1 MATTDNEL
9 PIENVKSVFASLR
22 VNDYKYLS
30 IGLLGSAFA
39 LNMQLIAQG
48 WMVYEMTSSAIK
60 LTWVTLSF
68 MIPQVVFSLL
78 GGVLADRFAKKPIIG
93 WAPFINGLATL
104 FMALII
110 FSGKADFSA
119 FLVIGFLNGTVLALS
134 MPARTAF
141 IPEVVGEDLIFNA
154 MAFNSACW
162 NLARIV
168 GPAAAGFI
176 IAIFAEGNT
185 TSSFG
190 VGLVYVILS
199 LLYFVSA
206 LSVLYISHP
215 GRPVQIQKRSAL
227 KDMQEALRYVVNS
240 PIVGGLI
247 LLSILP
253 FLFGLS
259 INTLLPAFST
269 DVLNGGPEDLGLL
282 MTGMGFGAILGSL
295 TLAKMSSVTKKGFW
309 IIGTGALWGGLVAI
323 FSTTNDYLISTIVI
337 GCIGFVSAIN
347 MSMNRSVMQL
357 QVAQSMRGR
366 IMSVDMMSHGLM
378 PLGILPIGYIAE
390 TTSVQAGLFTSGIAL
405 LLLTLLFGALM
416 PQVRKINL
424 GYK

>member
-1 MATTDNEL
+1 MATLDDDL
-9 PIENVKSVFASLR
+9 PQENVKSVFASLR

-48 WMVYEMTSSAIK
+48 WMVYEMTSSAMK

-104 FMALII
+104 VMALII
-110 FSGKADFSA
+110 FSGKADFLA

-141 IPEVVGEDLIFNA
+141 IPELVGEELIFNA

-185 TSSFG
+185 TSGFG

-215 GRPVQIQKRSAL
+215 GRPVQIQKKSAL
-227 KDMQEALRYVVNS
+227 KDTQEALRYVVNS

-269 DVLNGGPEDLGLL
+269 DVLKGGPDDLGLL
-282 MTGMGFGAILGSL
+282 MTGMGFGAIIGSL
-295 TLAKMSSVTKKGFW
+295 ALAKMSSVTKKGFW

-323 FSTTNDYLISTIVI
+323 FSITNDYLISTIVI

-390 TTSVQAGLFTSGIAL
+390 TISVQAGLFTSGIAL

>member
-1 MATTDNEL
+1 MATLDDDL
-9 PIENVKSVFASLR
+9 PRENVKSVFASLR

-48 WMVYEMTSSAIK
+48 WMVYEMTSSAMK

-104 FMALII
+104 VMALII

-141 IPEVVGEDLIFNA
+141 IPELVGEELIFNA

-185 TSSFG
+185 TSGFG

-215 GRPVQIQKRSAL
+215 GRPVQIQKKSAL
-227 KDMQEALRYVVNS
+227 KDTQEALKYVVNS

-269 DVLNGGPEDLGLL
+269 DVLKGGPDDLGLL
-282 MTGMGFGAILGSL
+282 MTGMGFGAIIGSL
-295 TLAKMSSVTKKGFW
+295 ALAKMSSVTKKGFW

-323 FSTTNDYLISTIVI
+323 FSITNDYLISTIVI

-390 TTSVQAGLFTSGIAL
+390 TISVQAGLFTSGIAL

>member
-1 MATTDNEL
+1 MATLDDDL
-9 PIENVKSVFASLR
+9 SPGNVKTVFASLR

-48 WMVYEMTSSAIK
+48 WMVYEMTSSAMK

-104 FMALII
+104 VMALII

-141 IPEVVGEDLIFNA
+141 IPELVGEELIFNA

-185 TSSFG
+185 TSGFG

-215 GRPVQIQKRSAL
+215 GRPVQIQKKSAL
-227 KDMQEALRYVVNS
+227 KDTQEALRYVVNS

-269 DVLNGGPEDLGLL
+269 DVLKGGPDDLGLL
-282 MTGMGFGAILGSL
+282 MTGMGFGAIIGSL
-295 TLAKMSSVTKKGFW
+295 ALAKMSSVTKKGFW

-323 FSTTNDYLISTIVI
+323 FSITNDYLISTIVI

-347 MSMNRSVMQL
+347 MSMNRSVMKL

-390 TTSVQAGLFTSGIAL
+390 TTGVQAGLFASGIAL

>member
-1 MATTDNEL
+1 MATLDDDL
-9 PIENVKSVFASLR
+9 PQENVKSVFASLR

-48 WMVYEMTSSAIK
+48 WMVYEMTSSAMK

-104 FMALII
+104 VMALII

-141 IPEVVGEDLIFNA
+141 IPELVGEELIFNA

-162 NLARIV
+162 NLARIL

-176 IAIFAEGNT
+176 IAIFADGNT

-190 VGLVYVILS
+190 VGLVYVIIS

-206 LSVLYISHP
+206 VSVLFIVHS
-215 GRPVQIQKRSAL
+215 GRPTQTQKRSAL
-227 KDMQEALRYVVNS
+227 KDMQAALRYVVNS

-337 GCIGFVSAIN
+337 GLIGFVSAIN

-390 TTSVQAGLFTSGIAL
+390 TTSVQAGLLTSGIAL

>member
-9 PIENVKSVFASLR
+9 QIENVKSVFASLR

-30 IGLLGSAFA
+30 VGLLGSAFA

-78 GGVLADRFAKKPIIG
+78 GGVLADRFAKKLIIA
-93 WAPFINGLATL
+93 WAPFINGIATL

-110 FSGKADFSA
+110 FSGNADFSA
-119 FLVIGFLNGTVLALS
+119 FLVIGFLNGTALALS

-141 IPEVVGEDLIFNA
+141 IPEVVGEDLVFNA

-176 IAIFAEGNT
+176 IAIFADGNT

-206 LSVLYISHP
+206 VSVLFIVHS
-215 GRPVQIQKRSAL
+215 GRPTQTQKRSAL
-227 KDMQEALRYVVNS
+227 KDMQEALRYVFNS
-240 PIVGGLI
+240 PIVCGLI

-309 IIGTGALWGGLVAI
+309 IIGTGASWGGLLAI
-323 FSTTNDYLISTIVI
+323 FSTTNDYLISTILI
-337 GCIGFVSAIN
+337 GFIGFVSAIN

-390 TTSVQAGLFTSGIAL
+390 TTSVQAGLLTSGIAL

>member
-1 MATTDNEL
+1 MATLDDDL
-9 PIENVKSVFASLR
+9 PQENVKSVFASLR

-48 WMVYEMTSSAIK
+48 WMVYEMTSSAMK

-78 GGVLADRFAKKPIIG
+78 GGVLADRFSKKPIIG

-104 FMALII
+104 VMALII

-141 IPEVVGEDLIFNA
+141 IPELVGEELIFNA

-185 TSSFG
+185 TSGFG

-215 GRPVQIQKRSAL
+215 GRPVQIQKKSAL
-227 KDMQEALRYVVNS
+227 KDTQEALKYVVNS

-269 DVLNGGPEDLGLL
+269 DVLKGGPDDLGLL
-282 MTGMGFGAILGSL
+282 MTGMGFGAIIGSL
-295 TLAKMSSVTKKGFW
+295 ALAKMSSFTKKGFW

-323 FSTTNDYLISTIVI
+323 FSITNDYLISTIVI

-390 TTSVQAGLFTSGIAL
+390 TISVQAGLFTSGIAL

>member
-1 MATTDNEL
+1 MATLDDDL
-9 PIENVKSVFASLR
+9 PQENVKSVFASLR

-48 WMVYEMTSSAIK
+48 WMVYEMTSSAMK

-78 GGVLADRFAKKPIIG
+78 GGVLADRFSKKPIIG

-104 FMALII
+104 VMALII

-141 IPEVVGEDLIFNA
+141 IPELVGEELIFNA

-185 TSSFG
+185 TSGFG

-206 LSVLYISHP
+206 LSVLYISHS
-215 GRPVQIQKRSAL
+215 GRPVQIQKKSAL
-227 KDMQEALRYVVNS
+227 KDTQEALRYVVNS

-269 DVLNGGPEDLGLL
+269 DVLKGGPDDLGLL
-282 MTGMGFGAILGSL
+282 MTGMGFGAIIGSL
-295 TLAKMSSVTKKGFW
+295 ALAKMSSVTKKGFW

-323 FSTTNDYLISTIVI
+323 FSITNDYLISTIVI

-390 TTSVQAGLFTSGIAL
+390 TISVQAGLLTSGIAL

>member
-1 MATTDNEL
+1 MATLDDDL
-9 PIENVKSVFASLR
+9 PQENVKSVFASLR

-48 WMVYEMTSSAIK
+48 WMVYEMTSSAMK

-104 FMALII
+104 VMALII
-110 FSGKADFSA
+110 FLGEAGFSA
-119 FLVIGFLNGTVLALS
+119 FLVIGFLNGTVVALS

-141 IPEVVGEDLIFNA
+141 IPELVGEELIFNA

-185 TSSFG
+185 TSGFG

-215 GRPVQIQKRSAL
+215 GRPVQIQKKSAL
-227 KDMQEALRYVVNS
+227 KDTQEALRYVVNS

-269 DVLNGGPEDLGLL
+269 DVLKGGPDDLGLL
-282 MTGMGFGAILGSL
+282 MTGMGFGAIIGSL
-295 TLAKMSSVTKKGFW
+295 ALAKMSSVTKKGFW

-323 FSTTNDYLISTIVI
+323 FSITNDYLISTIVI

-378 PLGILPIGYIAE
+378 PIGILPIGYIAE
-390 TTSVQAGLFTSGIAL
+390 TISVQAGLFTSGFAL

>member
-1 MATTDNEL
+1 MATIDNDL
-9 PIENVKSVFASLR
+9 PIENVKSVFASLK

-78 GGVLADRFAKKPIIG
+78 GGVLADRFAKKLIIG
-93 WAPFINGLATL
+93 WAPFINGIATL

-110 FSGKADFSA
+110 FSGMADFSA

-141 IPEVVGEDLIFNA
+141 IPEVVGEELIFNA

-176 IAIFAEGNT
+176 IAIFADGNT

-206 LSVLYISHP
+206 VSVLFIAHP
-215 GRPVQIQKRSAL
+215 GRPELSQKSSAL
-227 KDMQEALRYVVNS
+227 KDTQEALRYVVNS

-269 DVLNGGPEDLGLL
+269 DVLNGGPDDLGLL

-295 TLAKMSSVTKKGFW
+295 ALAKMSSVTKKGFW

-337 GCIGFVSAIN
+337 GFIGFVSAIN

-390 TTSVQAGLFTSGIAL
+390 TTSVQTGLLTSGIAL

>member
-30 IGLLGSAFA
+30 VGLLGSAFA

-78 GGVLADRFAKKPIIG
+78 GGVLADRFAKKLIIA
-93 WAPFINGLATL
+93 WAPFINGIATL

-110 FSGKADFSA
+110 FSGNADFSA
-119 FLVIGFLNGTVLALS
+119 FLVIGFLNGTALALS

-141 IPEVVGEDLIFNA
+141 IPEVVGEDLVFNA

-176 IAIFAEGNT
+176 IAIFADGNT

-206 LSVLYISHP
+206 VSVLFIVHS
-215 GRPVQIQKRSAL
+215 GRPTQTQKRSAL
-227 KDMQEALRYVVNS
+227 KDMQEALRYVVSS

-309 IIGTGALWGGLVAI
+309 IIGTGASWGGLLAI
-323 FSTTNDYLISTIVI
+323 FSTTNNYFISTILI
-337 GCIGFVSAIN
+337 GFIGFVSAIN

-390 TTSVQAGLFTSGIAL
+390 TTSVQAGLLTSGIAL

>member
-1 MATTDNEL
+1 M
-9 PIENVKSVFASLR
+9 
-22 VNDYKYLS
+22 
-30 IGLLGSAFA
+30 
-39 LNMQLIAQG
+39 
-48 WMVYEMTSSAIK
+48 
-60 LTWVTLSF
+60 
-68 MIPQVVFSLL
+68 
-78 GGVLADRFAKKPIIG
+78 
-93 WAPFINGLATL
+93 
-104 FMALII
+104 
-110 FSGKADFSA
+110 
-119 FLVIGFLNGTVLALS
+119 
-134 MPARTAF
+134 
-141 IPEVVGEDLIFNA
+141 
-154 MAFNSACW
+154 
-162 NLARIV
+162 
-168 GPAAAGFI
+168 
-176 IAIFAEGNT
+176 
-185 TSSFG
+185 
-190 VGLVYVILS
+190 ILS

-215 GRPVQIQKRSAL
+215 GRPVQIQKKSAL
-227 KDMQEALRYVVNS
+227 KDTQEALRYVVNS

-269 DVLNGGPEDLGLL
+269 DVLKGGPDDLGLL
-282 MTGMGFGAILGSL
+282 MTGMGFGAIIGSL
-295 TLAKMSSVTKKGFW
+295 ALAKMSSVTKKGFW

-323 FSTTNDYLISTIVI
+323 FSITNDYLISTIVI

-390 TTSVQAGLFTSGIAL
+390 TISVQAGLFTSGIAL

>member
-1 MATTDNEL
+1 M
-9 PIENVKSVFASLR
+9 
-22 VNDYKYLS
+22 
-30 IGLLGSAFA
+30 
-39 LNMQLIAQG
+39 
-48 WMVYEMTSSAIK
+48 
-60 LTWVTLSF
+60 
-68 MIPQVVFSLL
+68 
-78 GGVLADRFAKKPIIG
+78 
-93 WAPFINGLATL
+93 
-104 FMALII
+104 
-110 FSGKADFSA
+110 
-119 FLVIGFLNGTVLALS
+119 IGFLNGTALALS

-141 IPEVVGEDLIFNA
+141 IPEVVGEDLVFNA

-185 TSSFG
+185 TSGFG

-215 GRPVQIQKRSAL
+215 GRPVQIQKKSAL
-227 KDMQEALRYVVNS
+227 KDTQEALKYVVNS

-269 DVLNGGPEDLGLL
+269 DVLKGGPDDLGLL
-282 MTGMGFGAILGSL
+282 MTGMGFGAIIGSL
-295 TLAKMSSVTKKGFW
+295 ALAKMSSFTKKGFW

-323 FSTTNDYLISTIVI
+323 FSITNDYLISTIVI

-357 QVAQSMRGR
+357 QVAQSMK
-366 IMSVDMMSHGLM
+366 
-378 PLGILPIGYIAE
+378 
-390 TTSVQAGLFTSGIAL
+390 AG
-405 LLLTLLFGALM
+405 
-416 PQVRKINL
+416 
-424 GYK
+424 

>member
-9 PIENVKSVFASLR
+9 PIENVRSIFASLR

-30 IGLLGSAFA
+30 VGLLGSAFA

-78 GGVLADRFAKKPIIG
+78 GGVLADRFAKKLIIA
-93 WAPFINGLATL
+93 WAPFINGIATL

-110 FSGKADFSA
+110 FSGNADFSA
-119 FLVIGFLNGTVLALS
+119 FLVIGFLNGTALALS

-141 IPEVVGEDLIFNA
+141 IPEVVGEDLVFNA

-176 IAIFAEGNT
+176 IAIFADGNT

-206 LSVLYISHP
+206 VSVLFIVHS
-215 GRPVQIQKRSAL
+215 GRPTQTQKRSAL

-323 FSTTNDYLISTIVI
+323 FSTTSDYLISTIVI
-337 GCIGFVSAIN
+337 GFIGFVSAIN

>member
-9 PIENVKSVFASLR
+9 QIENVKSVFASLR

-30 IGLLGSAFA
+30 VGLLGSAFA

-78 GGVLADRFAKKPIIG
+78 GGVLADRFAKKLIIA
-93 WAPFINGLATL
+93 WAPFINGIATL

-110 FSGKADFSA
+110 FSGNADFSA
-119 FLVIGFLNGTVLALS
+119 FLVIGFLNGTALALS

-141 IPEVVGEDLIFNA
+141 IPEVVGEDLVFNA

-176 IAIFAEGNT
+176 IAIFADGNT

-206 LSVLYISHP
+206 VSVLFIVHS
-215 GRPVQIQKRSAL
+215 GRPTQTQKRSAL

-337 GCIGFVSAIN
+337 GFIGFVSAIN

-390 TTSVQAGLFTSGIAL
+390 TTSVQAGLLTSGIAL

>member
-30 IGLLGSAFA
+30 VGLLGSAFA

-78 GGVLADRFAKKPIIG
+78 GGVLADRFAKKLIIA
-93 WAPFINGLATL
+93 WAPFINGIATL

-110 FSGKADFSA
+110 FSGNADFSA
-119 FLVIGFLNGTVLALS
+119 FLVIGFLNGTALALS

-141 IPEVVGEDLIFNA
+141 IPEVVGEDLVFNA

-168 GPAAAGFI
+168 GPAAAGII
-176 IAIFAEGNT
+176 IAIFADGNT

-206 LSVLYISHP
+206 VSVLFIVHS
-215 GRPVQIQKRSAL
+215 GRPTQTQKRSAL
-227 KDMQEALRYVVNS
+227 KDMQEALRYVFNS
-240 PIVGGLI
+240 PIVCGLI

-259 INTLLPAFST
+259 INTLLPAFSA

-309 IIGTGALWGGLVAI
+309 IIGTGALWGALVAI

-337 GCIGFVSAIN
+337 GFIGFVSAIN

-357 QVAQSMRGR
+357 QVAQSIRGR

-390 TTSVQAGLFTSGIAL
+390 TTSVQAGLLTSGIAL

>member
-30 IGLLGSAFA
+30 VGLLGSAFA

-78 GGVLADRFAKKPIIG
+78 GGVLADRFAKKLIIA
-93 WAPFINGLATL
+93 WAPFINGIATL

-110 FSGKADFSA
+110 FSGNADFSA
-119 FLVIGFLNGTVLALS
+119 FLVIGFLNGTALALS

-141 IPEVVGEDLIFNA
+141 IPEVVGEDLVFNA

-176 IAIFAEGNT
+176 IAIFADGNT

-206 LSVLYISHP
+206 VSVLFIVHS
-215 GRPVQIQKRSAL
+215 GRPTQTQKRSAL

-337 GCIGFVSAIN
+337 GFIGFVSAIN

-390 TTSVQAGLFTSGIAL
+390 TTSVQAGLLTSGIAL

>member
-1 MATTDNEL
+1 MATLHDDL
-9 PIENVKSVFASLR
+9 PQENVKSVFASLR

-48 WMVYEMTSSAIK
+48 WMVYEMTSSAMK

-104 FMALII
+104 VMALII

-119 FLVIGFLNGTVLALS
+119 FLTIGFLNGTVLALS

-141 IPEVVGEDLIFNA
+141 IPELVGEELIFNA

-185 TSSFG
+185 TSGFG

-215 GRPVQIQKRSAL
+215 GRPVQIQKKSAL
-227 KDMQEALRYVVNS
+227 KDTQEALRYVVNS

-247 LLSILP
+247 LLSIP
-253 FLFGLS
+253 VS
-259 INTLLPAFST
+259 YTH
-269 DVLNGGPEDLGLL
+269 
-282 MTGMGFGAILGSL
+282 L
-295 TLAKMSSVTKKGFW
+295 TLPTIYSV
-309 IIGTGALWGGLVAI
+309 
-323 FSTTNDYLISTIVI
+323 
-337 GCIGFVSAIN
+337 
-347 MSMNRSVMQL
+347 
-357 QVAQSMRGR
+357 
-366 IMSVDMMSHGLM
+366 
-378 PLGILPIGYIAE
+378 
-390 TTSVQAGLFTSGIAL
+390 
-405 LLLTLLFGALM
+405 
-416 PQVRKINL
+416 
-424 GYK
+424 

>member
-1 MATTDNEL
+1 MATLDDDL
-9 PIENVKSVFASLR
+9 SPGNVKTVFASLR

-48 WMVYEMTSSAIK
+48 WMVYEMTSSAMK

-104 FMALII
+104 VMALII

-141 IPEVVGEDLIFNA
+141 IPELVGEELIFNA

-185 TSSFG
+185 TSGFG

-215 GRPVQIQKRSAL
+215 GRPVQIQKKSAL
-227 KDMQEALRYVVNS
+227 KDTQEALRYVVNS

-269 DVLNGGPEDLGLL
+269 DVLKGGPDDLGLL
-282 MTGMGFGAILGSL
+282 MTGMGFGAIIGSL
-295 TLAKMSSVTKKGFW
+295 ALAKMSSFTKKGFW

-323 FSTTNDYLISTIVI
+323 FSITKDYLISTIVI

-390 TTSVQAGLFTSGIAL
+390 TISVQAGLFTSGIAL

>member
-1 MATTDNEL
+1 MATLDDDL
-9 PIENVKSVFASLR
+9 PQENVKSVFASLR

-48 WMVYEMTSSAIK
+48 WMVYEMTSSAMK

-104 FMALII
+104 VMALII

-141 IPEVVGEDLIFNA
+141 IPELVGEELIFNA

-185 TSSFG
+185 TSGFG

-215 GRPVQIQKRSAL
+215 GRPAQIQKKSAL
-227 KDMQEALRYVVNS
+227 KDTQEALRYVVNS

-269 DVLNGGPEDLGLL
+269 DVLKGGPDDLGLL
-282 MTGMGFGAILGSL
+282 MTGMGFGAIIGSL
-295 TLAKMSSVTKKGFW
+295 ALAKMSSVTKKGFW

-323 FSTTNDYLISTIVI
+323 FSITNDYLISTIVI

-390 TTSVQAGLFTSGIAL
+390 TISVQAGLFTSGIAL

>member
-1 MATTDNEL
+1 MATLDDDL
-9 PIENVKSVFASLR
+9 PQENVKSVFASLR

-48 WMVYEMTSSAIK
+48 WMVYEMTSSAMK

-104 FMALII
+104 VMALII

-141 IPEVVGEDLIFNA
+141 IPELVGEELIFNA

-185 TSSFG
+185 TSGFG

-215 GRPVQIQKRSAL
+215 GRPVQIQKKSAL
-227 KDMQEALRYVVNS
+227 KDTQEALRYVVNS

-269 DVLNGGPEDLGLL
+269 DVLKGGPDDLGLL
-282 MTGMGFGAILGSL
+282 MTGMGFGAIIGSL
-295 TLAKMSSVTKKGFW
+295 ALAKMSSVTKKGFW

-323 FSTTNDYLISTIVI
+323 FSITNEYLISTIVI

-390 TTSVQAGLFTSGIAL
+390 ASGGQAGLFTSGIAL

-424 GYK
+424 GFK

>member
-30 IGLLGSAFA
+30 VGLLGSAFA

-78 GGVLADRFAKKPIIG
+78 GGVLADRFAKKLIIA
-93 WAPFINGLATL
+93 WAPFINGIATL

-110 FSGKADFSA
+110 FSGNADFSA
-119 FLVIGFLNGTVLALS
+119 FLVIGFLNGTALALS

-141 IPEVVGEDLIFNA
+141 IPEVVGEDLVFNA

-176 IAIFAEGNT
+176 IAIFADGNT

-206 LSVLYISHP
+206 VSVLFIVHS
-215 GRPVQIQKRSAL
+215 GRPTQTQKRSAL
-227 KDMQEALRYVVNS
+227 KDMQAALRYVVNS

-309 IIGTGALWGGLVAI
+309 IIGTGASWGGLLAI

-337 GCIGFVSAIN
+337 GFIGFVSAIN

-378 PLGILPIGYIAE
+378 PLGILPVGYIAE
-390 TTSVQAGLFTSGIAL
+390 TTSVQAGLLTSGIAL

>member
-30 IGLLGSAFA
+30 VGLLGSAFA

-78 GGVLADRFAKKPIIG
+78 GGVLADRFAKKLIIA
-93 WAPFINGLATL
+93 WAPFINGIATL

-110 FSGKADFSA
+110 FLGNADFSA
-119 FLVIGFLNGTVLALS
+119 FLVIGFLNGTALALS

-141 IPEVVGEDLIFNA
+141 IPEVVGEDLVFNA

-176 IAIFAEGNT
+176 IAIFADGNT

-206 LSVLYISHP
+206 VSVLFIVHS
-215 GRPVQIQKRSAL
+215 GRPTQTQKRSAL
-227 KDMQEALRYVVNS
+227 KDMQAALRYVVNS

-309 IIGTGALWGGLVAI
+309 IIGTGASWGGLLAI

-337 GCIGFVSAIN
+337 GIIGFVSAIN

-378 PLGILPIGYIAE
+378 PLGILPIGHIAE
-390 TTSVQAGLFTSGIAL
+390 TTSVQAGLLTSGIAL

>member
-1 MATTDNEL
+1 MATTDSEL

-30 IGLLGSAFA
+30 VGLLGSAFA

-78 GGVLADRFAKKPIIG
+78 GGVLADRFAKKLIIA
-93 WAPFINGLATL
+93 WAPFINGIATL

-110 FSGKADFSA
+110 FSGNADFSA
-119 FLVIGFLNGTVLALS
+119 FLVIGFLNGTALALS

-141 IPEVVGEDLIFNA
+141 IPEVVGEDLVFNA

-176 IAIFAEGNT
+176 IAIFADGNT

-206 LSVLYISHP
+206 VSVLFIVHS
-215 GRPVQIQKRSAL
+215 GRPTQTQKRSAL
-227 KDMQEALRYVVNS
+227 KDMQAALRYVVNS

-282 MTGMGFGAILGSL
+282 MTAMGFGAILGSL

-309 IIGTGALWGGLVAI
+309 IIGTGALWGALVAI

-337 GCIGFVSAIN
+337 GFIGFVSAIN

-390 TTSVQAGLFTSGIAL
+390 KTSVQAGLLTSGIAL

>member
-9 PIENVKSVFASLR
+9 QIENVKSVFASLR

-30 IGLLGSAFA
+30 VGLLGSAFA

-78 GGVLADRFAKKPIIG
+78 GGVLADRFAKKLIIA
-93 WAPFINGLATL
+93 WAPFINGIATL

-110 FSGKADFSA
+110 FSGNADFSA
-119 FLVIGFLNGTVLALS
+119 FLVIGFLNGTALALS

-141 IPEVVGEDLIFNA
+141 IPEVVGEDLVFNA

-176 IAIFAEGNT
+176 IAIFADGNT

-206 LSVLYISHP
+206 VSVLFIVHS
-215 GRPVQIQKRSAL
+215 GRPTQTQKRSAL
-227 KDMQEALRYVVNS
+227 KDMQEALGYVVNS

-295 TLAKMSSVTKKGFW
+295 TLAKMSSVTKKSFW
-309 IIGTGALWGGLVAI
+309 IIGTGASWGGLLAI
-323 FSTTNDYLISTIVI
+323 FSTTNDYLVSTILI
-337 GCIGFVSAIN
+337 GFIGFVSAIN

-390 TTSVQAGLFTSGIAL
+390 TTSVQAGLLTSGIAL

>member
-1 MATTDNEL
+1 MATIDNDL

-78 GGVLADRFAKKPIIG
+78 GGVLADRFAKKLIIG
-93 WAPFINGLATL
+93 WAPFINGIATL

-110 FSGKADFSA
+110 FSGMADFSA

-141 IPEVVGEDLIFNA
+141 IPEVVGEELIFNA
-154 MAFNSACW
+154 MAFNSVCW

-176 IAIFAEGNT
+176 IAIFADGNT

-206 LSVLYISHP
+206 VSVLFIAHP
-215 GRPVQIQKRSAL
+215 GRPELSQKSSAL
-227 KDMQEALRYVVNS
+227 KDTQEALRYVVNS

-269 DVLNGGPEDLGLL
+269 DVLNGGPDDLGLL

-295 TLAKMSSVTKKGFW
+295 ALAKMSSVTKKGFW

-337 GCIGFVSAIN
+337 GFIGFVSAIN

-390 TTSVQAGLFTSGIAL
+390 TTSVQTGLLTSGIAL

>member
-1 MATTDNEL
+1 MATTDKEL

-30 IGLLGSAFA
+30 VGLLGSAFA

-78 GGVLADRFAKKPIIG
+78 GGVLADRFAKKLIIA
-93 WAPFINGLATL
+93 WAPFINGIATL

-110 FSGKADFSA
+110 FSGNADFSA
-119 FLVIGFLNGTVLALS
+119 FLVIGFLNGTALALS

-141 IPEVVGEDLIFNA
+141 IPEVVGEDLVFNA

-176 IAIFAEGNT
+176 IAIFADGNT

-206 LSVLYISHP
+206 VSVLFIVHS
-215 GRPVQIQKRSAL
+215 GRPTQTQKRSAL
-227 KDMQEALRYVVNS
+227 KDMQAALRYVVNS

-337 GCIGFVSAIN
+337 GLIGFVSAIN

-378 PLGILPIGYIAE
+378 PLGILPIGHIAE
-390 TTSVQAGLFTSGIAL
+390 TTSVQAGLLTSGIAL

>member
-1 MATTDNEL
+1 MATLDDDL
-9 PIENVKSVFASLR
+9 PQENVKSVFASLR

-48 WMVYEMTSSAIK
+48 WMVYEMTSSAMK

-78 GGVLADRFAKKPIIG
+78 GGVLADRFSKKPIIG

-104 FMALII
+104 VMALII

-141 IPEVVGEDLIFNA
+141 IPELVGEELIFNA

-176 IAIFAEGNT
+176 IAVFAEGNT
-185 TSSFG
+185 TSGFG
-190 VGLVYVILS
+190 VGLVYAILS

-206 LSVLYISHP
+206 FSVLYISHP
-215 GRPVQIQKRSAL
+215 GKPEQKQKRSAL
-227 KDMQEALRYVVNS
+227 KDTQEALRYVVNS

-259 INTLLPAFST
+259 INTLLPAFSS
-269 DVLNGGPEDLGLL
+269 DVLKGGADDLGLL

-295 TLAKMSSVTKKGFW
+295 TLAKMSSVKKKGLW
-309 IIGTGALWGGLVAI
+309 IIGTGALWGALVAI
-323 FSTTNDYLISTIVI
+323 FSITNHYLISTIVI
-337 GCIGFVSAIN
+337 GLAGFVSAIN
-347 MSMNRSVMQL
+347 MSMNRSVIQL

-390 TTSVQAGLFTSGIAL
+390 TISVQAGLFTSGIAL

>member
-1 MATTDNEL
+1 MATLDDDL
-9 PIENVKSVFASLR
+9 PQENVKSVFASLR

-48 WMVYEMTSSAIK
+48 WMVYEMTSSAMK

-104 FMALII
+104 VMALII

-141 IPEVVGEDLIFNA
+141 IPELVGEKLIFNA

-185 TSSFG
+185 TSGFG

-215 GRPVQIQKRSAL
+215 GRPVQIQKKSAL
-227 KDMQEALRYVVNS
+227 KDTQEALKYVVNS

-269 DVLNGGPEDLGLL
+269 DVLKGGPDDLGLL
-282 MTGMGFGAILGSL
+282 MTGMGFGAIIGSL
-295 TLAKMSSVTKKGFW
+295 ALAKMSSFTKKGFW

-323 FSTTNDYLISTIVI
+323 FSITNDYLISTIVI

-390 TTSVQAGLFTSGIAL
+390 TISVQAGLFTSGIAL

>member
-30 IGLLGSAFA
+30 VGLLGSAFA

-78 GGVLADRFAKKPIIG
+78 GGVLADRFAKKLIIA
-93 WAPFINGLATL
+93 WAPFINGIATL

-110 FSGKADFSA
+110 FSGNADFSA
-119 FLVIGFLNGTVLALS
+119 FLVIGFLNGTALALS

-176 IAIFAEGNT
+176 IAIFADGNT

-206 LSVLYISHP
+206 VSVLFIVHP
-215 GRPVQIQKRSAL
+215 GRPTQTQKRSAL

-253 FLFGLS
+253 FL
-259 INTLLPAFST
+259 
-269 DVLNGGPEDLGLL
+269 
-282 MTGMGFGAILGSL
+282 
-295 TLAKMSSVTKKGFW
+295 
-309 IIGTGALWGGLVAI
+309 LV
-323 FSTTNDYLISTIVI
+323 
-337 GCIGFVSAIN
+337 
-347 MSMNRSVMQL
+347 
-357 QVAQSMRGR
+357 
-366 IMSVDMMSHGLM
+366 
-378 PLGILPIGYIAE
+378 
-390 TTSVQAGLFTSGIAL
+390 
-405 LLLTLLFGALM
+405 
-416 PQVRKINL
+416 
-424 GYK
+424 

>member
-1 MATTDNEL
+1 MTSLNDDF
-9 PIENVKSVFASLR
+9 PKGNVKSVFASLK
-22 VNDYKYLS
+22 VNDYKFLS

-68 MIPQVVFSLL
+68 MIPQVVFSLI

-104 FMALII
+104 AMALII
-110 FSGKADFSA
+110 FSGNASFST
-119 FLVIGFLNGTVLALS
+119 FLSIGFLNGTILALS

-141 IPEVVGEDLIFNA
+141 IPEVVGEELIFNA

-176 IAIFAEGNT
+176 IAVFAEGNR
-185 TSSFG
+185 TSGFG

-206 LSVLYISHP
+206 FSVLYISHP
-215 GRPVQIQKRSAL
+215 GRPEQKQKRSAL
-227 KDMQEALRYVVNS
+227 KDTQEALAYVVNS
-240 PIVGGLI
+240 PIIGGLI

-259 INTLLPAFST
+259 INTLLPAFSS
-269 DVLNGGPEDLGLL
+269 DVLKGGPDDLGLL

-295 TLAKMSSVTKKGFW
+295 TLAKMSSVTKKGLW

-323 FSTTNDYLISTIVI
+323 FSTTNHYLISTFVI
-337 GCIGFVSAIN
+337 GLIGFVSAIN

-366 IMSVDMMSHGLM
+366 IMSIDMMSHGLM

-390 TTSVQAGLFTSGIAL
+390 NISVQAGLFTSGIAL

-416 PQVRKINL
+416 PQTRRINL

>member
-1 MATTDNEL
+1 MATLDDDL
-9 PIENVKSVFASLR
+9 PQENVKSVFASLR

-48 WMVYEMTSSAIK
+48 WMVYEMTSSAMK

-104 FMALII
+104 VMALII

-141 IPEVVGEDLIFNA
+141 IPELVGEELIFNA

-185 TSSFG
+185 TSGFG

-206 LSVLYISHP
+206 LSVLYISHS
-215 GRPVQIQKRSAL
+215 GRPVKIQKKSAL
-227 KDMQEALRYVVNS
+227 KDTQEALRYVVNS

-269 DVLNGGPEDLGLL
+269 DVLKGGPDDLGLL
-282 MTGMGFGAILGSL
+282 MTGMGFGAIIGSL
-295 TLAKMSSVTKKGFW
+295 ALAKMSSVTKKGFW

-323 FSTTNDYLISTIVI
+323 FSITNDYLISTIVI

-390 TTSVQAGLFTSGIAL
+390 TISVQAGLFTSGIAL

>member
-1 MATTDNEL
+1 MATLDDDL
-9 PIENVKSVFASLR
+9 PQENVKSVFASLR

-48 WMVYEMTSSAIK
+48 WMVYEMTSSAMK

-78 GGVLADRFAKKPIIG
+78 GGVLADRFSKKPIIG

-104 FMALII
+104 VMALII

-141 IPEVVGEDLIFNA
+141 IPELVGEELIFNA

-185 TSSFG
+185 TSGFG

-215 GRPVQIQKRSAL
+215 GRPVQIQKKSAL
-227 KDMQEALRYVVNS
+227 KDTQEALRYVVNS

-269 DVLNGGPEDLGLL
+269 DVLKGGPDDLGLL
-282 MTGMGFGAILGSL
+282 MTGMGFGAIIGSL
-295 TLAKMSSVTKKGFW
+295 ALAKMSSFTKKGFW

-323 FSTTNDYLISTIVI
+323 FSITNDYLISTIVI

-390 TTSVQAGLFTSGIAL
+390 TISVQAGLFTSGIAL